1 MIGFLSGEVL
11 ENTDGK
17 LLLIVG
23 GVGYSVAVPLS
34 AEYGLLAP
42 GKALSLYCHTH
53 VREDAL
59 DLYGFA
65 TRDERDLFLILL
77 GANGIGPKMAL
88 GILSRVQPAQLVQAV
103 MNDDSANDLSRSRP
117 YHHGDLRNGLLE
129 AARTILEEEDLSNLT
144 LRAVARKAGV
154 SHAAPY
160 RHFPNHE
167 ALLVE
172 LSLEGF
178 RELREMVAEAARMP
192 GPESDRTANIGAA
205 YMRFVARRPAVARL
219 MFGGQLPNREKFP
232 ALGEA
237 ADAVGTEIGNALP
250 DAALG
255 MAVWSAMRQR
265 ER

>member
-1 MIGFLSGEVL
+1 MKEETMTEI
-11 ENTDGK
+11 T
-17 LLLIVG
+17 
-23 GVGYSVAVPLS
+23 P
-34 AEYGLLAP
+34 
-42 GKALSLYCHTH
+42 
-53 VREDAL
+53 R
-59 DLYGFA
+59 
-65 TRDERDLFLILL
+65 
-77 GANGIGPKMAL
+77 M
-88 GILSRVQPAQLVQAV
+88 
-103 MNDDSANDLSRSRP
+103 RP

-129 AARTILEEEDLSNLT
+129 AARNILEEEDLSQLT

-178 RELREMVAEAARMP
+178 RELREMVAEAARIP
-192 GPESDRTANIGAA
+192 GPESDRTAHIGAA

-237 ADAVGTEIGNALP
+237 ADAVGAEIGNALP

-255 MAVWSAMRQR
+255 MAVWSAMHGLAMLVLENVIDLGQR
-265 ER
+265 RSGLSVLPGRAEILLRSLFATPRD